1 MHNDIKWNRTFL
13 NLNTMNFKP
22 PDVNPDIFDK
32 YKKINRLIIIGNGF
46 DIAHGLKTTFS
57 DFISDYCF
65 NAIHQFLNKKE
76 YIDSLI
82 SINTNKSIRNLEKYL
97 ADLNRKDKLN
107 ELISFSEFSWLNFSW
122 KSSFFQT
129 IINEI
134 QNKNW
139 VDIEIQYFDHLK
151 KIKIKK
157 NPNDLII
164 LNREF
169 ECIKAQFLAYLNKE
183 MDKNNFSPNSALID
197 QFKQPIKSIETIPNT
212 LKTDK
217 QPDSY
222 CILNFNYTNIAELY
236 NKALNEENTTY
247 IPIHGQLLG
256 DNISTQGPIFGFGDE
271 MDPKYVN
278 FELYRNDDLFKY
290 IKSFNYLQFSHYR
303 NLMEF
308 IDNDNFQVQIF
319 GHSCGMSDRTLL
331 NAVFEHENC
340 ISIKPFYYGVKESND
355 FEKKSYSISRHF
367 KSKAELRIKVVNKE
381 YCEAM
386 VQPVKKETKLQLDNK
401 INVEYTKI
409 KYI

>member
-1 MHNDIKWNRTFL
+1 MHNNIKWNRTFL
-13 NLNTMNFKP
+13 NLNTMYFKT
-22 PDVNPDIFDK
+22 PDINPGIFDK

-46 DIAHGLKTTFS
+46 DIAHGLKSTFS

-82 SINTNKSIRNLEKYL
+82 SINTNKSISNLETCL
-97 ADLNRKDKLN
+97 AKLKREN
-107 ELISFSEFSWLNFSW
+107 TFKELIRFSECSEINFSW

-151 KIKIKK
+151 DINIKK
-157 NPNDLII
+157 NPNDLNI

-169 ECIKAQFLAYLNKE
+169 ECIKAQFLTYLNKE
-183 MDKNNFSPNSALID
+183 MDKNNFSPNSAIID
-197 QFKQPIKSIETIPNT
+197 QFKQPIKSIETSPNT

-217 QPDSY
+217 QPDGF
-222 CILNFNYTNIAELY
+222 CILNFNYTNIAKMY
-236 NKALNEENTTY
+236 IKALNEENTRY

-256 DNISTQGPIFGFGDE
+256 DNISSQGPVFGFGDE
-271 MDPKYVN
+271 MDPEYAK

-290 IKSFNYLQFSHYR
+290 IKSFKYLQFSHYR

-308 IDNDNFQVQIF
+308 IANDNFQVQIF

-331 NAVFEHENC
+331 NAIFEHENC
-340 ISIKPFYYGVKESND
+340 ISIKPFYHGVKESND
-355 FEKKSYSISRHF
+355 YEKKSYSISRHF

-386 VQPVKKETKLQLDNK
+386 VQPVKKETKLQPDNN
-401 INVEYTKI
+401 INVEYAKI
-409 KYI
+409 KYT